1 MDYNINEL
9 IEEKKFT
16 ILKEELHKMME
27 ADLADVLE
35 ELDEEMMTKVFRMLS
50 KDKAA
55 DTFAYLNRD
64 KQKYIINVITD
75 NEIQRIIS
83 EMFLDDAVDFI
94 EEMPSNVVKR
104 VLKNVS
110 PQMRETINRFLSYP
124 EDSAG
129 TIMTIEYVELKKDIT
144 VAQAFEQIRKTG
156 VDKETIYT
164 CYVIDAHRRLL
175 GTVSAKA
182 LLLSNEED
190 LIGDIMTEHVI
201 SVETTDDREKV
212 LELFSKYGM
221 LAVPVV
227 DHDKM
232 LVGIITM
239 DDAFMIQEDEVTEDF
254 EIMAAISPSETPYLQ
269 TSVLKLA
276 SSRILWLLLL
286 MLSAVITGSIISHFE
301 NSLSALPMLIAFIPM
316 LMGTG
321 GNSGSQSSV
330 LAIRGMAVHEIEPS
344 DFLKVIWKELRIA
357 LICGCVLSIVNFA
370 RVLLSYSADVKL
382 AITVSFALYCTVIMA
397 KIIGCSLPMLAK
409 KIKLDPAVVA
419 TPLITTVVD
428 ATSLLIF
435 FTVAKMM
442 FHL

>member
-316 LMGTG
+316 LMDTG

-357 LICGCVLSIVNFA
+357 LICGFVLSIVNFA

>member
-357 LICGCVLSIVNFA
+357 LICGFALSIVNFA

>member
-316 LMGTG
+316 LMDTG

-357 LICGCVLSIVNFA
+357 LICGFALSIVNFA